1 MVAHSCHPSS
11 WEVEAGG
18 SEIQDHLQ
26 LHRKFQASLV
36 CRAKSCFKEKPN
48 KTPQRPVL
56 CLGEALA
63 RLVLGPV
70 FYPSTTE
77 TQVWWVMQ
85 ICKSSIGDAE
95 VGVLGYVEN

>member
-1 MVAHSCHPSS
+1 M
-11 WEVEAGG
+11 
-18 SEIQDHLQ
+18 
-26 LHRKFQASLV
+26 
-36 CRAKSCFKEKPN
+36 
-48 KTPQRPVL
+48 L

-63 RLVLGPV
+63 QLVLGPV

-95 VGVLGYVEN
+95 VGVLGYIEN